1 VEGTRWVSLFNIT
14 IIAAV
19 VCLLIGV
26 IAIVR
31 GKPLAGFLAV
41 VLAIAIAGF
50 GFREDILGT
59 DDDPTPTVPA
69 VTEPATPVS

>member
-1 VEGTRWVSLFNIT
+1 MSLFNIA

-26 IAIVR
+26 ITIVR

-59 DDDPTPTVPA
+59 DDDPTPTNPP
-69 VTEPATPVS
+69 VTERATPTT

>member
-1 VEGTRWVSLFNIT
+1 VSLFNIT

-19 VCLLIGV
+19 GCLLIGV

-41 VLAIAIAGF
+41 VLAIAIAGL
-50 GFREDILGT
+50 GFREDILNA
-59 DDDPTPTVPA
+59 DEDPTPSVPA